1 MNYFKERG
9 NKGMIK
15 EILKQLGILLVI
27 IVTILLIT
35 YIVSDKDVY
44 KDIYVIDVTLSKET
58 DISKLEEDAKRVLE
72 DNTVRVKQNG
82 IFKTSLRIISDKEI
96 TKEKATSF
104 KEQVINFLD
113 RDSTTKEARMIPK
126 ENMFLNMDIYMM
138 NFLSVVIVTVLCT
151 VMLQLITKRLEENE

>member
-1 MNYFKERG
+1 
-9 NKGMIK
+9 MIK

-82 IFKTSLRIISDKEI
+82 IFKTSLRIIADKEI
-96 TKEKATSF
+96 IKEKATSF

>member
-1 MNYFKERG
+1 
-9 NKGMIK
+9 MIK

-27 IVTILLIT
+27 MITILLIT
-35 YIVSDKDVY
+35 YIVSDKDLY

-72 DNTVRVKQNG
+72 DKTARVKQNG
-82 IFKTSLRIISDKEI
+82 IFKTSLRIITDNEI
-96 TKEKATSF
+96 QKEKETNF

-126 ENMFLNMDIYMM
+126 ENLFLNMDIYMM
-138 NFLSVVIVTVLCT
+138 NFLSVVVVTALCT
-151 VMLQLITKRLEENE
+151 VMLQVITKKLEENE

>member
-82 IFKTSLRIISDKEI
+82 IFKTSLRIIADKEI

-138 NFLSVVIVTVLCT
+138 NFLSVVIVTALCT
-151 VMLQLITKRLEENE
+151 VMLQVITKRLEENE

>member
-1 MNYFKERG
+1 
-9 NKGMIK
+9 MIK

-35 YIVSDKDVY
+35 YIESDKDLY

-82 IFKTSLRIISDKEI
+82 IFKTSLRIIADKEI

-138 NFLSVVIVTVLCT
+138 NFLSVVIVTALCT

>member
-1 MNYFKERG
+1 
-9 NKGMIK
+9 MIK
-15 EILKQLGILLVI
+15 EILKQLGILLAI

-138 NFLSVVIVTVLCT
+138 NFLSVVIVTAVCT
-151 VMLQLITKRLEENE
+151 VMLQVITKRLEENE

>member
-1 MNYFKERG
+1 
-9 NKGMIK
+9 MIK

-82 IFKTSLRIISDKEI
+82 IFKTSLRIIADKEI

-113 RDSTTKEARMIPK
+113 RDSTTKEARMIAK

>member
-1 MNYFKERG
+1 
-9 NKGMIK
+9 MIK
-15 EILKQLGILLVI
+15 EILKQLGILLAI

-82 IFKTSLRIISDKEI
+82 IFKTSLRIIADKEI

>member
-1 MNYFKERG
+1 
-9 NKGMIK
+9 MIK

-82 IFKTSLRIISDKEI
+82 IFKTSLRIIADKEI
-96 TKEKATSF
+96 TKEKAASF

-138 NFLSVVIVTVLCT
+138 NFLSVVIVTALCT
-151 VMLQLITKRLEENE
+151 VMLQVITKRLEENEYH